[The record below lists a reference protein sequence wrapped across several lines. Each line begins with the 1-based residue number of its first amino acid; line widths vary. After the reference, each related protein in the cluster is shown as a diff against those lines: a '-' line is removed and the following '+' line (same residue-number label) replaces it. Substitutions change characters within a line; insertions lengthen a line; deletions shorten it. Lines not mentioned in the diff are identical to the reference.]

1 MDKDIYA
8 RLLVLYETL
17 VSEKLNSTDLQRI
30 YDTYKDKK
38 IGKLEKD
45 LIQKY
50 PMLPTYVPL
59 SEVSRYASSSL
70 TLHPLPGLP
79 FHTYDSFI
87 HSFIPV
93 IVHACFQD
101 IDKLRHTWRHPKQVT
116 SNSSFLRV

>member
-17 VSEKLNSTDLQRI
+17 VPEKLNSTDLQRI
-30 YDTYKDKK
+30 YDTDKAKK

-50 PMLPTYVPL
+50 PMLPAYVPL

-79 FHTYDSFI
+79 FHAYDSFI
-87 HSFIPV
+87 HSFI
-93 IVHACFQD
+93 HSCNRTC
-101 IDKLRHTWRHPKQVT
+101 LL
-116 SNSSFLRV
+116 SGY